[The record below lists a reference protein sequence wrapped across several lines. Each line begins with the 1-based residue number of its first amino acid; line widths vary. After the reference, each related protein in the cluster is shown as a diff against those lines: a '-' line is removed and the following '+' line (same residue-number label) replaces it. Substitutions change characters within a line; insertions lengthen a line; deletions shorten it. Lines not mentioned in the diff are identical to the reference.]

1 MCIQYITFYIITCDK
16 KNPDLYFCFFW
27 SGDNWDRA
35 PLNMTVICLHPFLS
49 LHLPHF
55 LKTLTRQLKHG
66 FSQIT
71 FTQRLMRHNQ
81 FLSLQ
86 CPGGQWQKDIRIC
99 CRQAAIEPASH
110 CQLHCFFSF
119 PKETRWV
126 SSAKRNYSL
135 GKSEVLREDLASS
148 CSFIACSLP
157 EFGFIT

>member
-1 MCIQYITFYIITCDK
+1 MPCEFLAHIYHSLHSVCWVQPQLHSMLGAYKLEQLCAYSTSLSISLHVIK
-16 KNPDLYFCFFW
+16 KPPDLYFCFFW

-110 CQLHCFFSF
+110 CQLHWFFFF
-119 PKETRWV
+119 P
-126 SSAKRNYSL
+126 
-135 GKSEVLREDLASS
+135 
-148 CSFIACSLP
+148 
-157 EFGFIT
+157 